1 MSAIRCKNGCVI
13 SRFKQEIVQV
23 GLTAV
28 ECVEGIFPGDE
39 ISYQRFHKT
48 PGAHQDFTSS

>member
-1 MSAIRCKNGCVI
+1 MPAIRCKNGCVI